1 MSPSARNT
9 FRLFVAIYP
18 PLEVAQALL
27 AALRQVELPDHRLVP
42 VAQVH
47 MTLHFIGDT
56 PAPQMEETTETVG
69 RATGGVD
76 GFDLVPQCLITLPQ
90 RGRARLVAAEADRP
104 AGLMEIQR
112 RLALRLARDARRNPS
127 DRFRPHLTLCRFR
140 SPASM
145 RGVDEALEIEPFAVG
160 EISLM
165 RSTLRPQGAQH
176 DVVASF
182 PLGGA
187 S

>member
-9 FRLFVAIYP
+9 FRLFVAVYP
-18 PLEVAQALL
+18 PVETARALL
-27 AALRQVELPDHRLVP
+27 EALRRLELPNHRLVP
-42 VAQVH
+42 VEQVH

-56 PAPQMEETTETVG
+56 PAPQLEKTKETV
-69 RATGGVD
+69 RLSTGGVKE
-76 GFDLVPQCLITLPQ
+76 FDLTPQRLITLPE

-112 RLALRLARDARRNPS
+112 RLAVRLARSARRNAS

-140 SPASM
+140 SPAAM
-145 RGVDEALEIEPFAVG
+145 ARIDEGVEVEPLAVREIR
-160 EISLM
+160 LM

-176 DVVASF
+176 DEMASF
-182 PLGGA
+182 PLEGG
-187 S
+187 